1 MSLIKLKVNTNSQQY
16 SIIIGNN
23 ILKKV
28 NKFLKENSI
37 DFNQCLLV
45 IDKNIPKNLVK
56 DTLKSLPKGSVSIHY
71 FNASEKNK
79 NLKSV
84 NEITSILL
92 KKSFNRNDCLISIG
106 GGITGDVSGFA
117 ASTFKRGLKFVNI
130 PTTLLSQ
137 VDSSIG
143 GKTGVNTKYGKNLIG
158 SFYQP
163 SLVISDT
170 NFLNS
175 LPKREV
181 VCGYGEILKHSLIN
195 GKKFF
200 YFLNKNGKK
209 IIQLK
214 SPFIQT
220 AIHQSCLI
228 KKKVV
233 EADEKE
239 LGIRKILNFGHTFA
253 HAFEA
258 TLCYSAKLNHGEA
271 VILGVKTAAR
281 FSLLNKI
288 LNKKEFELIDGH
300 LNDLNLPRDINKFFS
315 IKNLNTILSFMKKDK
330 KNQIGILTQNMIYFL
345 NPQSRSVTK
354 EIDCDSSFQL
364 LTDNSSLFFAGIIN
378 NSLQIINSN
387 AQSKISKIKSNSS
400 IIGHYFENNNL
411 VLLIKNTNEI
421 RAIDNNG
428 IVKWKKIM
436 NLSDISSCSVKSG
449 KNGIILIGILD
460 AIENKLYLLNTSGQ
474 FIANQDLKGS
484 EKIQITQFG
493 ENAFSISTV
502 LGNAVIQYTKR

>member
-200 YFLNKNGKK
+200 YFLNKNGEK
-209 IIQLK
+209 ILQLK

-239 LGIRKILNFGHTFA
+239 LSIRKILNFGHTFA

-258 TLCYSAKLNHGEA
+258 TLRYSAKLNHGEA

-330 KNQIGILTQNMIYFL
+330 KNN
-345 NPQSRSVTK
+345 TK
-354 EIDCDSSFQL
+354 
-364 LTDNSSLFFAGIIN
+364 
-378 NSLQIINSN
+378 
-387 AQSKISKIKSNSS
+387 KIS
-400 IIGHYFENNNL
+400 L
-411 VLLIKNTNEI
+411 VLLKRIGSPVYKLQFNEKTI
-421 RAIDNNG
+421 NLFL
-428 IVKWKKIM
+428 KKE
-436 NLSDISSCSVKSG
+436 L
-449 KNGIILIGILD
+449 
-460 AIENKLYLLNTSGQ
+460 
-474 FIANQDLKGS
+474 
-484 EKIQITQFG
+484 
-493 ENAFSISTV
+493 
-502 LGNAVIQYTKR
+502 TK